1 MNEDICDFSQMSS
14 FFICSEFAL
23 LLSSSTSWSIW
34 HVRSGHIPV
43 QMDVRHLWNK
53 GIIIMANNA
62 TFYNVREVFAVL
74 DGTLARLGVPLK
86 ASMEKIF
93 CENMR

>member
-1 MNEDICDFSQMSS
+1 
-14 FFICSEFAL
+14 
-23 LLSSSTSWSIW
+23 
-34 HVRSGHIPV
+34 
-43 QMDVRHLWNK
+43 
-53 GIIIMANNA
+53 MANNA
-62 TFYNVREVFAVL
+62 TFYNVGEVFAVL

>member
-1 MNEDICDFSQMSS
+1 
-14 FFICSEFAL
+14 
-23 LLSSSTSWSIW
+23 
-34 HVRSGHIPV
+34 
-43 QMDVRHLWNK
+43 
-53 GIIIMANNA
+53 MANNA

-74 DGTLARLGVPLK
+74 DGTRARLGVPLK

>member
-1 MNEDICDFSQMSS
+1 
-14 FFICSEFAL
+14 
-23 LLSSSTSWSIW
+23 
-34 HVRSGHIPV
+34 
-43 QMDVRHLWNK
+43 
-53 GIIIMANNA
+53 MANNA
-62 TFYNVREVFAVL
+62 TFYNVREVCAGL

>member
-1 MNEDICDFSQMSS
+1 MNEDICVFSQMSS
-14 FFICSEFAL
+14 FFICSEFTL
-23 LLSSSTSWSIW
+23 LLSPSASWSIW
-34 HVRSGHIPV
+34 HVRSGHIPA
-43 QMDVRHLWNK
+43 QMDVRYLWHK

-62 TFYNVREVFAVL
+62 TFYDVREVFAVQ
-74 DGTLARLGVPLK
+74 DGTLARLSVPLK